1 MKKYIIK
8 IFISIFIL
16 RLIIDQDTKLEC
28 VPYLTTRQ

>member
-16 RLIIDQDTKLEC
+16 RLIIIKIQSLSVC
-28 VPYLTTRQ
+28 LI